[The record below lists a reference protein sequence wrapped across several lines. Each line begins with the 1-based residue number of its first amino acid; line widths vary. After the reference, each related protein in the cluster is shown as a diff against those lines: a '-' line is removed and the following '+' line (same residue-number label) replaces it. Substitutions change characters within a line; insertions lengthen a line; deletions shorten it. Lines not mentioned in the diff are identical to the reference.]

1 MADGQ
6 QDTYVALPNG
16 SYVHVP
22 PNATPEQLSALKTK
36 LSALAGPPKKAPGYE
51 FGKEVTRGMGFDVDK
66 IERIAA
72 TPEGGISNKRE
83 LLEMLNEIMKGGA
96 SQMERIAKDP
106 FKIAEPI
113 ESVAR
118 GVEKGTG
125 RVWKSLTEDD
135 WNLGNFERA
144 TGELMGAL
152 ANVGAGAEK
161 GKPIRTVAGAPVEV
175 AKFAGRQAA
184 ETAKRTGR
192 EFLGIS
198 EPAERAAREESHVEA
213 REELGKFKEKELAAQ
228 EKDAAKTEAVRGK
241 KAGEVREAQAER
253 IQRSKLETKKSGLG
267 VLKDRVAEKV
277 AQNLDLAEK
286 AEQAS
291 LNKRYA
297 PFNKVIDAGK
307 FDLAELENAIGESRK
322 EIFKGTVQNEPIF
335 NSILSRIKNK
345 IEETSGET
353 HAVPGENMINGSQL
367 RGYISEL
374 GNEMFKNTELPA
386 DVYKGL
392 KNVRETAK
400 AMVQDYVDDAMGKQG
415 GEAYRQL
422 QRDWANYEQ
431 TWYDRSSG
439 SPLRNALKTI
449 RTTGRNVS
457 VYREV
462 ANQLL
467 REVKGEQAL
476 QWLGKKKQ
484 FGANPD
490 LVAQLRRVDKE
501 MKGVKV
507 PGEVAEVQPPTLPK
521 PTEVKP
527 SEPTPFNPEQWRRQT
542 IRDIA
547 KPLGRPTGW
556 DVAAIGYALREV
568 LHGKFPFGLTYP
580 IGKRVL
586 NYLVNNPKV
595 LDWLVKEQP

>member
-1 MADGQ
+1 MPND
-6 QDTYVALPNG
+6 QDITVHIEGLPPMHFPLGTSQDVIQSAVKKQVA
-16 SYVHVP
+16 SK
-22 PNATPEQLSALKTK
+22 Q
-36 LSALAGPPKKAPGYE
+36 PPKKAPGYE

-96 SQMERIAKDP
+96 GFMERVAKDP
-106 FKIAEPI
+106 FKIAEPV
-113 ESVAR
+113 EAMAT
-118 GVEKGTG
+118 GVEKSLG
-125 RVWKSLTEDD
+125 RVSKSLTEDD
-135 WNLGNFERA
+135 WNFGNFERA

-152 ANVGAGAEK
+152 ANVGAATEG
-161 GKPIRTVAGAPVEV
+161 GKPVRKIAGAPVEV

-198 EPAERAAREESHVEA
+198 QPAEKAARTESVELA
-213 REELGKFKEKELAAQ
+213 QKELGKFKEKSLEAQ
-228 EKDAAKTEAVRGK
+228 KKDIERTEAVRGK

-253 IQRSKLETKKSGLG
+253 LQRSKLETKKSSLG

-286 AEQAS
+286 AEVAS

-297 PFNKVIDAGK
+297 PFNRVIDAGK
-307 FDLAELENAIGESRK
+307 FDLAELESAIGESRK

-400 AMVQDYVDDAMGKQG
+400 SIVQDYVDDAMGKQG

-507 PGEVAEVQPPTLPK
+507 PGEVSEVQPPALPK

-527 SEPTPFNPEQWRRQT
+527 SEPTPFNPEQWRRET
-542 IRDIA
+542 IKDIA
-547 KPLGRPTGW
+547 RPLGRPTGW
-556 DVAAIGYALREV
+556 DVAAIGYALRELV
-568 LHGKFPFGLTYP
+568 KGKFPWGLTYP
-580 IGKRVL
+580 VGKRVL
-586 NYLVNNPKV
+586 QYLTENPRV
-595 LDWLVKEQP
+595 VDWLVKDQP

>member
-1 MADGQ
+1 MANG
-6 QDTYVALPNG
+6 QDTYVALPDG
-16 SYVHVP
+16 RYVHVP
-22 PNATPEQLSALKTK
+22 ADATPDQLSALRTR
-36 LSALAGPPKKAPGYE
+36 LSALAGPPKKALGYE
-51 FGKEVTRGMGFDVDK
+51 FGKEVTRGMGFDVEK
-66 IERIAA
+66 IERLGA
-72 TPEGGISNKRE
+72 TPEGGISQKRE
-83 LLEMLNEIMKGGA
+83 ALELLNQVMQGGT
-96 SQMERIAKDP
+96 SWMERVAKDP

-113 ESVAR
+113 ESMAT
-118 GVEKGTG
+118 GVEKGLG
-125 RVWKSLTEDD
+125 RVSKSLTEDE
-135 WNLGNFERA
+135 WNVGNFEKA
-144 TGELMGAL
+144 VGELMGSL
-152 ANVGAGAEK
+152 AMVGAGGDR
-161 GKPIRTVAGAPVEV
+161 GKPIRKVAGAPLEV
-175 AKFAGRQAA
+175 ARSAGRVAEEAA
-184 ETAKRTGR
+184 RRTAR

-198 EPAERAAREESHVEA
+198 EPAEKVAREESQTA
-213 REELGKFKEKELAAQ
+213 AKEELGKFKEKTLQAQ
-228 EKDAAKTEAVRGK
+228 AKDIEKTEDVKRK
-241 KAGEVREAQAER
+241 KATEVREAQAER
-253 IQRSKLETKKSGLG
+253 IHRSKLENRKSGLE

-286 AEQAS
+286 AEVAS

-307 FDLAELENAIGESRK
+307 FDLAELESAIGESRK

-345 IEETSGET
+345 IEAASGET
-353 HAVPGENMINGSQL
+353 RAVPGENMLNGSQL
-367 RGYISEL
+367 RGYISEI

-400 AMVQDYVDDAMGKQG
+400 GMVQDYVDDAIGKQG

-422 QRDWANYEQ
+422 QRDWSNYEQ

-490 LVAQLRRVDKE
+490 LVAQLRRVDRE
-501 MKGVKV
+501 MKSVKV
-507 PGEVAEVQPPTLPK
+507 PREVGEVEPPVLPK

-527 SEPTPFNPEQWRRQT
+527 SEPTPFNPEQWRRET
-542 IRDIA
+542 IRGIA

-556 DVAAIGYALREV
+556 DVAAIGYALRELV
-568 LHGKFPFGLTYP
+568 KGKFPWGLTYP
-580 IGKRVL
+580 VGKRVL
-586 NYLVNNPKV
+586 QYLTENPKV
-595 LDWLVKEQP
+595 IEWLVKEQL